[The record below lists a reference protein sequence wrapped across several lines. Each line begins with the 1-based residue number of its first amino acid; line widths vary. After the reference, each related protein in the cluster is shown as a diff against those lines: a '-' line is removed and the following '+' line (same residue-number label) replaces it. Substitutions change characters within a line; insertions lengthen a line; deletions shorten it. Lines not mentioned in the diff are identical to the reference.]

1 MIIFIN
7 KKFSFFSICN
17 ALRRLHYYSMFQDGS
32 SKFSDGAI
40 NEQTRIDLKFHQSLS
55 LTQLILLAELLRLL
69 RMHYEDTV
77 MPHTAAANFTCCKY
91 LRKY

>member
-1 MIIFIN
+1 
-7 KKFSFFSICN
+7 
-17 ALRRLHYYSMFQDGS
+17 MFQDGS

-40 NEQTRIDLKFHQSLS
+40 NEQTRIDLKFRQSLS

-77 MPHTAAANFTCCKY
+77 MPHTAAANLLVASICASIKVFATNNLNRY
-91 LRKY
+91 NINLDS